1 MIKLDNRPPV
11 TPDEALSI
19 VNEKFVETM
28 DYAINVQQ
36 HIKGIQQLKW

>member
-1 MIKLDNRPPV
+1 MVKLDNSSPD

-19 VNEKFVETM
+19 VNEKLVETI
-28 DYAINVQQ
+28 DYALHAQQ